1 VPGVDRT
8 PIEIP
13 ERNSGSTIGLCSFA
27 DPMRMIPD
35 CIHRRSSRPLPAAA
49 GAKSGA

>member
-1 VPGVDRT
+1 VPGVEPHAD
-8 PIEIP
+8 EIP
-13 ERNSGSTIGLCSFA
+13 ERNSRSTIGLCSFA